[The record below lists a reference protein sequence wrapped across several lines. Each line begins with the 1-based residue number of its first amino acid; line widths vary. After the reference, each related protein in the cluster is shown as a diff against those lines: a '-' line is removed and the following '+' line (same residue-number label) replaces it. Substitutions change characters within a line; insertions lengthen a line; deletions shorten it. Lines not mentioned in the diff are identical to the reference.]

1 MWKWKIFWLLFL
13 HAKISEGQLRSD
25 TGSGQDYLKRTESDS
40 WYTGSSEFKRN
51 GIFKIPFAADS
62 CSHMCTLEQNVSTHF
77 KFHSTKKR
85 PSRASALRTEGVLVT
100 NHLVFTITYSPNP
113 WTRP

>member
-40 WYTGSSEFKRN
+40 WYTGSSEFKRI
-51 GIFKIPFAADS
+51 GFLKIPFAADS
-62 CSHMCTLEQNVSTHF
+62 CSHMCTLEQNVSAPF
-77 KFHSTKKR
+77 EFNSLIR
-85 PSRASALRTEGVLVT
+85 RLNSRDRKVLT
-100 NHLVFTITYSPNP
+100 
-113 WTRP
+113 